1 MRDEGIGMGRLEAAD
16 FAKRRDPARREQAM
30 GYMAIFS
37 GAAVS
42 ALNKNSFNNAK
53 YNV

>member
-1 MRDEGIGMGRLEAAD
+1 MRGEGIGMGRREAAA
-16 FAKRRDPARREQAM
+16 FAKRRNTSRWEQAM

-42 ALNKNSFNNAK
+42 ALNRNSFNNAK